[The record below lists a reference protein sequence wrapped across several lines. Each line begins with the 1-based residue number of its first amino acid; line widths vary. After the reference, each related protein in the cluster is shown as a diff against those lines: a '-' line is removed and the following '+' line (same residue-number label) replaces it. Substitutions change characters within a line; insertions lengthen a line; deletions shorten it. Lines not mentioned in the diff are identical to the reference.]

1 MSPAFLKTPDAAAY
15 LGLSPRTLEKWR
27 GAGKGPRYSRLG
39 RSRSVVYAVVDLDDF
54 ARARLVGGGA

>member
-15 LGLSPRTLEKWR
+15 LGLSRRTLEKWR
-27 GAGKGPRYSRLG
+27 SAGKGPRYSCLG
-39 RSRSVVYAVVDLDDF
+39 RSVVYAVADLDDF

>member
-15 LGLSPRTLEKWR
+15 LGLSRRTLEKWR

-39 RSRSVVYAVVDLDDF
+39 RSVVYAVSDLDDF
-54 ARARLVGGGA
+54 ARARAVEGGA